1 MKQDAPGQPR
11 RKPLELQRFRIFER
25 LPVDVLSEITK
36 SLRDQPTPYT
46 TRTALNGDVLL
57 VWSGRFHL
65 LFDID
70 ASKPVV
76 LRTLGP
82 GDHIGDLA
90 ALFDGG
96 GPAYVVEMVDPG
108 ELLALPGQDFRR
120 LLNESPAFQQAA
132 LEELARSAIRNAD
145 RLFEL
150 TMLSER
156 ERLALQLS
164 HLATQGTNGQMP
176 DGWHAVLAA
185 QIGSTE
191 SGVIDLL
198 SELQAEG
205 LIDYAGEQISI
216 LQPAR
221 FERDRANAA
230 RRLSERWR
238 SNHS

>member
-1 MKQDAPGQPR
+1 MKQDAPGQLR

-25 LPVDVLSEITK
+25 LPADVLSEIAK

-46 TRTALNGDVLL
+46 RTSLNGDVLL

-70 ASKPVV
+70 ASKPIV